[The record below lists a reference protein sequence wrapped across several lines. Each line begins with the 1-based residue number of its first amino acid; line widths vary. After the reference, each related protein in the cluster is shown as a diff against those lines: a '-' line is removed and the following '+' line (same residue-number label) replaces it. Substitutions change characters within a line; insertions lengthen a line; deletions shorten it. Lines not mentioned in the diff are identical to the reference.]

1 MLCQTS
7 ILKTQM
13 TSFLETFREWEEVED
28 IPWMY
33 SIPLEMEEEQ
43 STEYQIIAETKMMN

>member
-1 MLCQTS
+1 MPNLYPQDS
-7 ILKTQM
+7 DDIF
-13 TSFLETFREWEEVED
+13 SWDFREWEEVED